1 MSERSFR
8 ALVCRW
14 YTSKSLVHRTVHVDR
29 ESIRF
34 STGFGREY
42 VYGRLDVVSIA
53 QHHRTPGAS
62 ATAIGVSVGG
72 TFVLEVQMTDG
83 QFGRYCLKPA
93 NVEDAV
99 EVLAEFNWPIKVGF
113 PPRLRS

>member
-1 MSERSFR
+1 MSGRRFR

-14 YTSKSLVHRTVHVDR
+14 YSSKTLLYRRVHVDR

-34 STGFGREY
+34 STGFGRTY
-42 VYGRLDVVSIA
+42 VYGRRNVVSIA

-62 ATAIGVSVGG
+62 ASAVGVGG
-72 TFVLEVQMTDG
+72 TFVLEVQLTDG
-83 QFGRYCLKPA
+83 RFGRYCFKPL
-93 NVEDAV
+93 NVEEAV